1 VQTYEGSRRI
11 DVTVSES
18 GDRIESCCEFD
29 VESATIALIQK
40 EHERLSRL
48 TQPDR
53 SRDEAKLD
61 AKIDS
66 LFQPLRDANRFL
78 LRMIQQELTLIDPI
92 RRLQSGASR
101 WSLDGRN
108 WSTLP
113 TFIFLNGAYGHVLH
127 KLDTEWATRIQ
138 KAIDAGEH
146 PLIGVEFW
154 HEAWRQKEDRSR
166 WILATT
172 AAELAIKEALSM
184 LNPSLMTLLLEVPSP
199 PLHKLYG
206 RILDDAAGANSRSAI
221 DKKIRKGLQ
230 DGVKIRN
237 KIVHRPESINLDLD
251 DVIGYLQTV
260 GGAIKSLPE
269 LIRSRDDSSGS

>member
-1 VQTYEGSRRI
+1 
-11 DVTVSES
+11 
-18 GDRIESCCEFD
+18 
-29 VESATIALIQK
+29 
-40 EHERLSRL
+40 
-48 TQPDR
+48 
-53 SRDEAKLD
+53 
-61 AKIDS
+61 
-66 LFQPLRDANRFL
+66 
-78 LRMIQQELTLIDPI
+78 
-92 RRLQSGASR
+92 
-101 WSLDGRN
+101 
-108 WSTLP
+108 
-113 TFIFLNGAYGHVLH
+113 
-127 KLDTEWATRIQ
+127 
-138 KAIDAGEH
+138 
-146 PLIGVEFW
+146 
-154 HEAWRQKEDRSR
+154 
-166 WILATT
+166 
-172 AAELAIKEALSM
+172 M